1 MKKSVNK
8 QLNKQFN
15 NQRQSR
21 WLITGVTTMLL
32 TVTAITNQTAYADEA
47 TVTPKPNQDESSQT
61 VTASPLQQNSVNL
74 KTEPTNSQAPTTP
87 NSANNADTSS
97 ASESTQPA
105 SEQAA
110 KSSTAPTSEAPANTA
125 TAPTSST
132 ASSAAKESTSS
143 EQPTQS
149 AGTKSEA
156 PATTATA
163 SQAQTESV
171 QKITPENQLTT
182 KQTAQPAM
190 APRARMAAA
199 ADESIDT
206 WMPNK
211 LLQQEVLRQLRA
223 QNKDRTWNSA
233 ADITKDDMLL
243 LKTYYGTDTYIDGK
257 TDYSLA
263 GLQYA
268 TNLTNVTLNK
278 ALNSNIPVHYYGDVA
293 DITPLAGLTKLTSVD
308 IQDNRVTD
316 ISPLKNLVNLEK
328 LTADFNHISD
338 FSSLKD
344 LTNLTTLS
352 YGNQVVVNLDPIFI
366 DKNNPNY
373 TLPSQ
378 FRNKDGSTVIL
389 SGANGIAEP
398 ITFNSNNSQFSYKFY
413 FNGAGAANTTQD
425 GKGGLTFTG
434 LQQQPISWWA
444 GDANGQYNGATV
456 VPVKDFYYMVGAYS
470 VGTVYFAVVQA
481 YELTD
486 SAQPVTV
493 KYQDAD
499 GNTLAPDQVLTGL
512 IGEDYTAPSKSFTN
526 YQLVN
531 TSGNPTGTF
540 TDAAQTVI
548 FTYAR
553 MDAGDITFKFQDK
566 NGNTLAPDQ
575 TVPGKG
581 LLGLNFDIPAP
592 AIQDYI
598 SPANATGTLTT
609 ESQTY
614 IFVYTRK
621 DAADVTIKY
630 QDADGNTLAPD
641 KVLSGKEQLNTAV
654 ADQTIDISNHTFD
667 QVIGDQTFTDSA
679 HDIIYVYKRSD
690 AGDVTI
696 KYQDEN
702 GNKLADN
709 LNLSGQ
715 GKMGLEIPD
724 QQLTFPGYTYK
735 ELQTRAIGIFTDQP
749 QTIIY
754 VYTRN
759 AGQTVTVQYQD
770 ENGKALHD
778 DIVLN
783 GYEGDPYASEQLA
796 IKGYTFKSVQG
807 NANGLFT
814 DKPQTITY
822 VYTRTAGQAVTV
834 QYQDENGKSLHDDV
848 TLTGYEG
855 DAYTTEQLAIDGY
868 TFKTIQ
874 GNATGTFTDAPQTI
888 TYIYTRNNGKAVTVQ
903 YQDENGKTIHPDVT
917 LNGFLGDTYQSDQLT
932 IDGYTFKA
940 VQGNAAGT
948 FTDTPQTV
956 TYIYTRNTGK
966 AVTVQYQDEN
976 GKALHP
982 NVILNGFLGDAYQSE
997 QLAIDGY
1004 TFKAVQGNVTGTF
1017 TDEPQTVT
1025 YIYTRNNGKAVTVQ
1039 YQDENGKTIHPET
1052 VLNGFLGDTYK
1063 TEQLVID
1070 GYTFKAVQGNPT
1082 GTFSVDAQTVTY
1094 VYTQDQPVDPDTTGT
1109 VTVHYVTTD
1118 GKTLKTTTLS
1128 GNTGTA
1134 YQTTALTFDGYQLVT
1149 SPNNAN
1155 GQFAEGNQDVTY
1167 VYKALPTTDGGDGDH
1182 VDPEN
1187 PTTPEKP
1194 TEPEQPTNP
1203 EQPAQP
1209 EQPGKPGQITTV
1221 DRDQVTTPKTAV
1233 KPAKV
1238 QPAQAKAT
1246 AQKDT
1251 TALPQTD
1258 EQASTL
1264 SLLWMGVLSLL
1275 ATLVGLKKRKD

>member
-1 MKKSVNK
+1 
-8 QLNKQFN
+8 
-15 NQRQSR
+15 
-21 WLITGVTTMLL
+21 MLL
-32 TVTAITNQTAYADEA
+32 TVTAITNQTAYADDVTA
-47 TVTPKPNQDESSQT
+47 TPKPSQAESSQT
-61 VTASPLQQNSVNL
+61 VTASPLQENSVNL
-74 KTEPTNSQAPTTP
+74 KAEPTTSQASTTP
-87 NSANNADTSS
+87 NSANNAGTSS
-97 ASESTQPA
+97 ASDGTQPV
-105 SEQAA
+105 SEQATKA
-110 KSSTAPTSEAPANTA
+110 STATTSEAPANSA
-125 TAPTSST
+125 TVPTSSAT
-132 ASSAAKESTSS
+132 SSAAKASANS
-143 EQPTQS
+143 EQPVQS
-149 AGTKSEA
+149 TGEKSEA
-156 PATTATA
+156 PASAA
-163 SQAQTESV
+163 SAESSKVQTESV
-171 QKITPENQLTT
+171 QKSTTENQLTT
-182 KQTAQPAM
+182 RQAAQPAM
-190 APRARMAAA
+190 APRARMAAV

-257 TDYSLA
+257 TDYSLD

-268 TNLTNVTLNK
+268 TNLTSVTLNK

-293 DITPLAGLTKLTSVD
+293 DITPLAGLTNLTSVD

-328 LTADFNHISD
+328 LYVDFNHISD

-398 ITFNSNNSQFSYKFY
+398 VTFNSTNLQFSYKFY

-434 LQQQPISWWA
+434 LQQQPVNWWA

-493 KYQDAD
+493 KYQDVD
-499 GNTLAPDQVLTGL
+499 GNTLASDQTLTGL
-512 IGEDYTAPSKSFTN
+512 IGETYTAPSKSFTN
-526 YQLVN
+526 YQLVS

-566 NGNTLAPDQ
+566 NGNTLMPDQ

-581 LLGLNFDIPAP
+581 LLGLDFDIPAP

-630 QDADGNTLAPD
+630 QDAAGNTLAPD
-641 KVLSGKEQLNTAV
+641 KVLSGKEQLNADV
-654 ADQTIDISNHTFD
+654 ADQTIDIPNYTFD
-667 QVIGDQTFTDSA
+667 QVTGDPTFTDSA

-702 GNKLADN
+702 GNKLSDD

-724 QQLTFPGYTYK
+724 QQLTIPGYTYK

-749 QTIIY
+749 QTIVY

-759 AGQTVTVQYQD
+759 AGQAVTVQYQD
-770 ENGKALHD
+770 ENGKSLHD
-778 DIVLN
+778 DIVLS

-834 QYQDENGKSLHDDV
+834 QYQDENGKSLHADV

-868 TFKTIQ
+868 TFKAVQ
-874 GNATGTFTDAPQTI
+874 GNATGTFTDAPQTV
-888 TYIYTRNNGKAVTVQ
+888 TYIYTRNAGKAVTVQ

-917 LNGFLGDTYQSDQLT
+917 LSGFLGDT
-932 IDGYTFKA
+932 
-940 VQGNAAGT
+940 
-948 FTDTPQTV
+948 
-956 TYIYTRNTGK
+956 
-966 AVTVQYQDEN
+966 
-976 GKALHP
+976 
-982 NVILNGFLGDAYQSE
+982 YQSE

-1004 TFKAVQGNVTGTF
+1004 TFKTVQGNTTGTF
-1017 TDEPQTVT
+1017 TDAPQTVT

-1039 YQDENGKTIHPET
+1039 YQDENGKTLHPN
-1052 VLNGFLGDTYK
+1052 VILNGFLGDTYQ
-1063 TEQLVID
+1063 TEQLAID
-1070 GYTFKAVQGNPT
+1070 GYTFKAVQGNASGTFTDATQTVTYIYTRNTGKAVTVQYQDENGKTIHPETVLTGFLGDTYQSEQLAIDGYTFKTVQGNPT
-1082 GTFSVDAQTVTY
+1082 GTFSADAQTVTY
-1094 VYTQDQPVDPDTTGT
+1094 VYEAV
-1109 VTVHYVTTD
+1109 
-1118 GKTLKTTTLS
+1118 
-1128 GNTGTA
+1128 
-1134 YQTTALTFDGYQLVT
+1134 
-1149 SPNNAN
+1149 
-1155 GQFAEGNQDVTY
+1155 
-1167 VYKALPTTDGGDGDH
+1167 PTTDGGDGDH

-1187 PTTPEKP
+1187 PATPEKP
-1194 TEPEQPTNP
+1194 TEPEQPTK
-1203 EQPAQP
+1203 PAQP
-1209 EQPGKPGQITTV
+1209 DKPGQVTTV
-1221 DRDQVTTPKTAV
+1221 DHDQVTTPKTAV

-1251 TALPQTD
+1251 TALPLTN
-1258 EQASTL
+1258 EQASAL

-1275 ATLVGLKKRKD
+1275 ATLGLKKRKD